1 MCWLLLP
8 SCCHTLLNRLL
19 CTVVPRF
26 PNVGLLFPQP
36 APPPSTSTPP
46 FGLLSPLSPFSL
58 VIFCPQGFQGIQAND
73 LRWQQSVKAADLTN
87 R

>member
-8 SCCHTLLNRLL
+8 SCCHTLLNRHS
-19 CTVVPRF
+19 CAVF
-26 PNVGLLFPQP
+26 PKCRSTFPLN
-36 APPPSTSTPP
+36 PPPTPQLTSTPP

-58 VIFCPQGFQGIQAND
+58 VIFCPEGFQGIQTND

-87 R
+87 C